1 MTLSGIHR
9 AVYEALRIRASRRG
23 NAVPVLLEDAG
34 NVVAE
39 RDSSFARAHLA
50 VEVGPPVF
58 EAKSRDSATI
68 EGVARLTVTVFEQ
81 PTRNRVGQRL
91 DGPTALDEAEAI
103 ACGLHHLPL
112 DCGVLVCTGI
122 GGVERVDG
130 QTVSRGVAFEALTT
144 LTGEE

>member
-1 MTLSGIHR
+1 MTLACLHR
-9 AVYEALRIRASRRG
+9 AVYEALSIRASRRG

-50 VEVGPPVF
+50 VEVGPPAF

-68 EGVARLTVTVFEQ
+68 EGTARLTVTVFEQ
-81 PTRNRVGQRL
+81 PTRNRIGQRL
-91 DGPTALDEAEAI
+91 DGATALDEAEAI
-103 ACGLHHLPL
+103 ACELHHLAF
-112 DCGVLVCTGI
+112 DGGVLVCTGI

-130 QTVSRGVAFEALTT
+130 QTVSRSVAFEALTT